1 MSFASAHT
9 PGNDFENL
17 YSRLRSREGRMY
29 SDEEAALLPLIHKS
43 HPLHKEW
50 KIRKHSCRALTGYV
64 KQRSSILSILE
75 VGCGNGW
82 LSARLAAA
90 ADVEV
95 TGIDINSIELEQ
107 AARVF
112 KKVPG
117 LNFFN
122 GNLQCS
128 QLMDKKFD
136 LVVFAASIQY
146 FQSVQ
151 QVISDALE
159 RLTLMGEI
167 HILDSPF
174 YTAQEMGAARER
186 TKEYYSRMG
195 CVEMANHYFHHSL
208 AELEDF
214 QYKILYHPHSWK
226 NKLSIRKNPFYWI
239 SIKNRYS

>member
-1 MSFASAHT
+1 MSFAAAHT
-9 PGNDFENL
+9 PSNDFENL
-17 YSRLRSREGRMY
+17 YTRLRSREGRVY
-29 SDEEAALLPLIHKS
+29 SDEELALLPHIHQS
-43 HPLHKEW
+43 HPHYKEW
-50 KIRKHSCRALTGYV
+50 KIRRHSCRALTNYV
-64 KQRSSILSILE
+64 KQHSSILSILE

-82 LSARLAAA
+82 FSARLAAA

-112 KKVPG
+112 KKVAG
-117 LNFFN
+117 LNFIN

-128 QLMDKKFD
+128 QLVDKKFD

-146 FQSVQ
+146 FPSLQ

-159 RLTLMGEI
+159 RLTLLGEI
-167 HILDSPF
+167 RILDSPF
-174 YTAQEMGAARER
+174 YTPQEMAAARQR

-195 CVEMANHYFHHSL
+195 CMEMTSHYFHHSL

-214 QYKILYHPHSWK
+214 QYKILHHPHSWK
-226 NKLSIRKNPFYWI
+226 NKLSIKKNPFYWI
-239 SIKNRYS
+239 SIKNKYS

>member
-1 MSFASAHT
+1 MSFAAAHT
-9 PGNDFENL
+9 ASNDFETL
-17 YSRLRSREGRMY
+17 YANLRSREGRMY
-29 SDEEAALLPLIHKS
+29 TDEELALLPLIHKS
-43 HPLHKEW
+43 HPHHKEW
-50 KIRKHSCRALTGYV
+50 KIRKHSCQALLSYV
-64 KQRSSILSILE
+64 KRRSNIFNILE

-112 KKVPG
+112 KKVAG
-117 LNFFN
+117 LQFIN
-122 GNLQCS
+122 GNLLSS
-128 QLMDKKFD
+128 QLADKKFD
-136 LVVFAASIQY
+136 LIVFAASIQY
-146 FQSVQ
+146 FPSVQ

-174 YTAQEMGAARER
+174 YTPKEMAAACQRS
-186 TKEYYSRMG
+186 KEYYNRMG
-195 CVEMANHYFHHSL
+195 CIEMANHYFHHSL

-214 QYKILYHPHSWK
+214 QYKILQHPHSWK
-226 NKLSIRKNPFYWI
+226 NKLSIKKNPFYWI